1 MKRFQ
6 GSLLSHL
13 ALIVILAAVPSLVM
27 LMASIWQAEESVQ
40 KQTEHDAATT
50 AALLASDQKALIL
63 RTKSYLQRLASFPE
77 IEQPASADCGR
88 FLGKVL
94 TLSNAYLNLGI
105 ALPDGELVCN
115 ALPAAGKVSVADRK
129 FFQRTMNT
137 RDFALGDLQFDR
149 STRRTSVSFAY
160 PVIDQSSERLIGI
173 AVAVVSTAWWNQKLA
188 EVDLP
193 DGAVAVVT
201 DANGR
206 IVAHHPD
213 DSRAI
218 GLFAE
223 TYGFDASLTGANAA
237 RKVPAEVHDAEQMV
251 YAHGTVFPDAGGGQF
266 MVSVGLPLTNAL
278 SASRHTL
285 WGGISIIV
293 LIVGVTF
300 TLAIWVMRANVIR
313 PINALLR
320 YTKSLEQG
328 ALTEP
333 PAARGTREFN
343 TLLAQIVSMG
353 RTRLAVEAS
362 LRESEAR
369 FRQIAETIPEVFW
382 VVNRD
387 WSRFLYVN
395 PAYENVWQRPV
406 DSLYRE
412 PFSWIDSILPDD
424 RRQVLEII
432 NRMESAGHSS
442 IVLPLFRIERKD
454 GTVRWIS
461 AKGFPTHDNDGEVT
475 SIVGI
480 AEDVTETKQYEAELS
495 EREAKY
501 RLLVEHAE
509 DLVVKV
515 DNDGR
520 FLFVSP
526 SYCRT
531 FGRSEHQL
539 LGKHFMPLVHEDDQA
554 STAEAMKKL
563 YYPPFAVY
571 LEQRAMTVSGWR
583 WFGWSDKAMM
593 DDKDQVVE
601 IVGVG
606 RDITQ
611 QKTAEFAL
619 RESEARY
626 RELVDNMSDGVAVYQ
641 PIGSGGNFI
650 IKDLN
655 HAAERIARIRR
666 ENAIG
671 QRVTEVFPGVEALGL
686 LDVLVKV
693 SESGIPVRHPVRQ
706 YRDSRV
712 MLWVENFVFRLPSG
726 EVVAVFK
733 DATAEKLAED
743 ALRNSEEKFR
753 GFFED
758 LSVGLVIAD
767 QHGEIIDV
775 NRAFSEILGVQRE
788 AAQGRS
794 LVQLL
799 GEGQD
804 QAVRQRLQTL
814 MQERPGHERFQI
826 GFGERSGHP
835 VVVNVSIGVIRDEQD
850 SRVNIYGV
858 VEDVSTL
865 VETQAARAQLQ
876 HELMRTYRLEALGR
890 LAGGIAHDFNNILGA
905 ISGFI
910 ELAIDR
916 AERMEP
922 ARIRGYLEES
932 LQSAE
937 RARQLIRQLL
947 LFSRGPETHAASPQD
962 FAAVVHDSLRMIR
975 SFLPSSIELDFS
987 VDGGPHVVACDPV
1000 QIEQVILNLCINARD
1015 AMQEQGSIR
1024 IEVARYSASG
1034 DHCEICTEPVE
1045 GEWASLSVED
1055 AGGGIPESVRE
1066 RIFEPFFTTKGRVKG
1081 TGLGLSV
1088 VHGIV
1093 SSYAGHILIESTPQR
1108 GTRFTLLFPL
1118 LEQSSVEI
1126 EPVSARHSA
1135 IERSLHRDGMHILI
1149 VDDEKQIRELFA
1161 EALSKQGYRVTRLDN
1176 GGEALRLMQEGGAP
1190 VDLVITD
1197 QTMPQMTG
1205 IDLIRKL
1212 RESGNNVPVVLCSGY
1227 SELLTDGLMQELDI
1241 ARYLNKPVRIG
1252 ELLATIDE
1260 VLVRQQ
1266 AG

>member
-13 ALIVILAAVPSLVM
+13 ALVVILAAVPSLVM
-27 LMASIWQAEESVQ
+27 LMVTIWQAQVSVQ

-50 AALLASDQKALIL
+50 VALLVSDQKALIL
-63 RTKSYLQRLASFPE
+63 RTKHYLQRLASFPE
-77 IEQPASADCGR
+77 IEQPASADCSR
-88 FLGKVL
+88 FLGKL
-94 TLSNAYLNLGI
+94 LALSNAYLNLGI

-115 ALPAAGKVSVADRK
+115 ALPAAGKLSVADRQ
-129 FFQRTMNT
+129 FFQQALHSRE
-137 RDFALGDLQFDR
+137 FALGDLQLDR
-149 STRRTSVSFAY
+149 SAGRTSISFAY
-160 PVIDQSSERLIGI
+160 PVIEPSSDRLVGV
-173 AVAVVSTAWWNQKLA
+173 AVAVVSTEWWNQKLA

-201 DANGR
+201 DSNGR
-206 IVAHHPD
+206 IIAHHPAN
-213 DSRAI
+213 SHAI

-223 TYGFDASLTGANAA
+223 TYGFDSSLVATHAAANVTL
-237 RKVPAEVHDAEQMV
+237 KQDDGEQMV
-251 YAHGTVFPDAGGGQF
+251 YAHGSIFADAGGGQF
-266 MVSVGLPLTNAL
+266 MVIIGLPLDNAL
-278 SASRHTL
+278 SASRHTF
-285 WGGISIIV
+285 WGGISIIL
-293 LIVGVTF
+293 LIVGVTL

-320 YTKSLEQG
+320 YTQSLERG
-328 ALTEP
+328 ALTDP
-333 PAARGTREFN
+333 PAVRGTREFS

-353 RTRLAVEAS
+353 RTRLAVEAN

-395 PAYENVWQRPV
+395 PAYENVWQQPIN
-406 DSLYRE
+406 SLYRE
-412 PFSWIDSILPDD
+412 PDSWIDSILPDD
-424 RRQVLEII
+424 RRQVLESI
-432 NRMESAGHSS
+432 NQMESTQHSN

-461 AKGFPTHDNDGEVT
+461 VKGFPAYDGDGEVT

-495 EREAKY
+495 ERESKY

-539 LGKHFMPLVHEDDQA
+539 LGKHFMPLVHEEDQA

-571 LEQRAMTVSGWR
+571 LEQRAMTVNGWR
-583 WFGWSDKAMM
+583 WFGWSDKAMLDSSDRVM
-593 DDKDQVVE
+593 E

-641 PIGSGGNFI
+641 PAGDGGNFI
-650 IKDLN
+650 IQDLN
-655 HAAERIARIRR
+655 RAAERIVQMRR
-666 ENAIG
+666 ENGIG
-671 QRVTEVFPGVEALGL
+671 RRVTKVFPGVKTLGL
-686 LDVLVKV
+686 LDVLIKV
-693 SESGIPVRHPVRQ
+693 SESGVPARHPIQQ
-706 YRDSRV
+706 YRDNRL

-726 EVVAVFK
+726 EVVAVFH
-733 DATAEKLAED
+733 DATAEKTATD

-758 LSVGLVIAD
+758 LTVGLVIAD
-767 QHGEIIDV
+767 QHGDIIDV
-775 NRAFSEILGVQRE
+775 NKAFSDILGIQRE

-814 MQERPGHERFQI
+814 MQERHEHERFQI
-826 GFGERSGHP
+826 SFGERSGHP
-835 VVVNVSIGVIRDEQD
+835 VVANVSIGVIYDEQD
-850 SRVNIYGV
+850 NRINIYGV

-865 VETQAARAQLQ
+865 VETEAARAQLQ

-916 AERMEP
+916 ADHVEP
-922 ARIRGYLEES
+922 SRIRGYLEAS

-947 LFSRGPETHAASPQD
+947 LFSRGPKTHAASPQD
-962 FAAVVHDSLRMIR
+962 FGAVVHDSLRMIR
-975 SFLPSSIELDFS
+975 SFLPSSIEIDFS
-987 VDGGPHVVACDPV
+987 IDGGPYVVACDPV

-1034 DHCEICTEPVE
+1034 DHCEICTDPVE

-1055 AGGGIPESVRE
+1055 AGSGIPDAVRDK
-1066 RIFEPFFTTKGRVKG
+1066 IFEPFFTTKGRVKG

-1093 SSYAGHILIESTPQR
+1093 SSYEGHILIDSAPGR
-1108 GTRFTLLFPL
+1108 GTRFTLLFPRL
-1118 LEQSSVEI
+1118 AQSSVET
-1126 EPVSARHSA
+1126 EPLSARRSA
-1135 IERSLHRDGMHILI
+1135 VEQSLHRDALHILI
-1149 VDDEKQIRELFA
+1149 VDDEKQIRELFG
-1161 EALSKQGYRVTRLDN
+1161 EALSKQGYRVTLLDN
-1176 GGEALRLMQEGGAP
+1176 GLEALRLIQESGSC

-1205 IDLIRKL
+1205 IDLIRML
-1212 RESGNNVPVVLCSGY
+1212 RECGNHVPVILCSGY
-1227 SELLTDGLMQELDI
+1227 SELLTDELMEAQDI
-1241 ARYLNKPVRIG
+1241 AHFLNKPVRIS
-1252 ELLATIDE
+1252 ELLATVDE
-1260 VLVRQQ
+1260 VLFRQQ